1 MADHMFAG
9 LPSGNQNIWEIQEIL
24 WIWTFENFIQKNKNP
39 EPERI
44 ALYILCPT
52 EAPIVILYA
61 YVLVLCSYL
70 SLHIYILSHNMHHED
85 TPNC

>member
-9 LPSGNQNIWEIQEIL
+9 LPSGNQNIWKIQEIL
-24 WIWTFENFIQKNKNP
+24 WIWTFENFIQKNP

-61 YVLVLCSYL
+61 YVLVLC
-70 SLHIYILSHNMHHED
+70 
-85 TPNC
+85 